1 MTNTIFK
8 TICVCALIAGSIF
21 IGSTLPST
29 AEDKLESLHSFPGV
43 NAFTTA
49 SGRLGF
55 FEQGTGRIYIYDDN
69 VGDCVY
75 IGQLKALG
83 EPIESIK

>member
-1 MTNTIFK
+1 MTNSFFK

-29 AEDKLESLHSFPGV
+29 AEDKLESLRSFPGV
-43 NAFTTA
+43 NVFTTA

-55 FEQGTGRIYIYDDN
+55 FEQGTGRIFIYNDN
-69 VGDCVY
+69 LSDCVY

-83 EPIESIK
+83 EPIELIK